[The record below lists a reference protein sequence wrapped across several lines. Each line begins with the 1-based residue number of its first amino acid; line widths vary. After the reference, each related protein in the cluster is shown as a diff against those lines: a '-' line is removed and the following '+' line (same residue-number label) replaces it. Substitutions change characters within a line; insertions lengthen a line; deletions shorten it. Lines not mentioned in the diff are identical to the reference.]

1 MNTIGGFFMENTK
14 TKRLVGIALMGA
26 IAFVI
31 SMVEF
36 PIFPTTPFLKIDFS
50 DIPVFFGM
58 YVFGPAGGIIIAF
71 IRSLLSYIAGGG
83 DAGFPIGST
92 AAFVASVTLTLPI
105 YYFTV
110 NKLVTLKRKLLA
122 GTIATLCLTVVLGV
136 LNYFFVLPAYLIVMG
151 FDIGT
156 ITGSMTNYVVFFL
169 IPFNIIK
176 GAIVSTVI
184 FIIYERMKGWLDKQR
199 KEFYHEDSKERIDF
213 TPES

>member
-1 MNTIGGFFMENTK
+1 MENTR
-14 TKRLVGIALMGA
+14 TKRIVGIALMGA

-31 SMVEF
+31 SMIEF

-50 DIPVFFGM
+50 DIPIFFGM
-58 YVFGPAGGIIIAF
+58 YVFGPAGGIMIAF
-71 IRSLLSYIAGGG
+71 IRSLLSYITSGG

-92 AAFVASVTLTLPI
+92 AAFVASVSLTLPI

-110 NKLVTLKRKLLA
+110 NKTLTLKRKVLA
-122 GTIATLCLTVVLGV
+122 GSIATLILTVVLGI

-156 ITGSMTNYVVFFL
+156 ITGSMANYIIFFL

-176 GAIVSTVI
+176 GALVSSVI
-184 FIIYERMKGWLDKQR
+184 FIMFERMKSWLFKQR
-199 KEFYHEDSKERIDF
+199 KAFYQDDSSEHIDY
-213 TPES
+213 TAKS

>member
-1 MNTIGGFFMENTK
+1 MENTR
-14 TKRLVGIALMGA
+14 TKRIVGIALMGA

-31 SMVEF
+31 SMIEF

-50 DIPVFFGM
+50 DIPIFFGM
-58 YVFGPAGGIIIAF
+58 YVFGPAGGIMIAF
-71 IRSLLSYIAGGG
+71 IRSLLSYITSGG

-92 AAFVASVTLTLPI
+92 AAFVASVSLTLPI

-110 NKLVTLKRKLLA
+110 NKTLTLKRKVLA
-122 GTIATLCLTVVLGV
+122 GSIATLILTVVLGI

-156 ITGSMTNYVVFFL
+156 ITGSMANYIIFFL

-176 GAIVSTVI
+176 GGLVSSVI
-184 FIIYERMKGWLDKQR
+184 FIMFERMKSWLFKQR
-199 KEFYHEDSKERIDF
+199 KAFYQDDSSEHIDY
-213 TPES
+213 TAKS

>member
-1 MNTIGGFFMENTK
+1 MENTR
-14 TKRLVGIALMGA
+14 TKRIVGIALMGA

-31 SMVEF
+31 SMIEF

-50 DIPVFFGM
+50 DIPIFFGM
-58 YVFGPAGGIIIAF
+58 YVFGPAGGIMIAF
-71 IRSLLSYIAGGG
+71 IRSLLSYITSGG

-110 NKLVTLKRKLLA
+110 NKTLTLKRKVLA
-122 GTIATLCLTVVLGV
+122 GSIATLILTVVLGI

-156 ITGSMTNYVVFFL
+156 ITGSMANYIIFFL

-176 GAIVSTVI
+176 GALVSSVI
-184 FIIYERMKGWLDKQR
+184 FIMFERMKSWLFKQR
-199 KEFYHEDSKERIDF
+199 KAFYQDDSNEHIDY
-213 TPES
+213 TAKS